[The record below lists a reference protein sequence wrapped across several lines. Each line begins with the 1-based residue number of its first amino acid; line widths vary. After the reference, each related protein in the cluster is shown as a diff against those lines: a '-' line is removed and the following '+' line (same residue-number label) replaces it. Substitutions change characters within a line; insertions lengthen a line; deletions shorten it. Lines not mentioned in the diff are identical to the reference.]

1 MKRGQCGWQRVV
13 GLRAYSVS
21 GWEGGR
27 ASDVTGH
34 ERPPGGP
41 GVPCRQGSWPTVSAG
56 GVPRRRAPP
65 SCHLERRQHGWWTG
79 GKGV

>member
-13 GLRAYSVS
+13 RLRAYSVT

-34 ERPPGGP
+34 ERLPGDP
-41 GVPCRQGSWPTVSAG
+41 EFCVDRGVGQLRVQAVYRGEELLHPVT
-56 GVPRRRAPP
+56 
-65 SCHLERRQHGWWTG
+65 
-79 GKGV
+79 